1 VIEIQ
6 NEWLSDI
13 PTHWKILKF
22 KHIFKFEKEV
32 SYNPNPTI
40 LSLTLRGIQ
49 IRDTS
54 NNEGQLAASYEEY
67 ALVKPG
73 NFVLNPMDLISG
85 SVAISSYEGVASNAY
100 FIFSIKERKD
110 GLQLNA
116 RYFEYLF
123 WSHYRQGIFFPFGKG
138 LGRPE
143 QGGGRWTLNRE
154 TLSDFPIPVPPID
167 EQNLIVEKLDGEF
180 ARIAEQLVL
189 LEKMTE
195 AISKEKLSISV
206 QELYKKKVGK

>member
-1 VIEIQ
+1 MNLDEIDAVQ
-6 NEWLSDI
+6 EKRFYVVQKMIDI
-13 PTHWKILKF
+13 IRMMILDHKIYC
-22 KHIFKFEKEV
+22 V
-32 SYNPNPTI
+32 
-40 LSLTLRGIQ
+40 
-49 IRDTS
+49 D
-54 NNEGQLAASYEEY
+54 
-67 ALVKPG
+67 VKPG

-85 SVAISSYEGVASNAY
+85 SVAISPYEGVASNAY

-167 EQNLIVEKLDGEF
+167 EQNLIVEKLDAEF

-189 LEKMTE
+189 LEKMTD
-195 AISKEKLSISV
+195 AISKEKLSIAV
-206 QELYKKKVGK
+206 QELYKKKAGK